1 MHTVTPSRP
10 TADAPDRKRA
20 RYSFLDSSPSACIPY
35 FAYFVEIV
43 WGQKQQRRLEGAT
56 FES

>member
-20 RYSFLDSSPSACIPY
+20 RYSFLDSSPSACTPY

-43 WGQKQQRRLEGAT
+43 WEKKALNADFSAT